1 MTTRQTDKPKK
12 FGLQSGQSFAKL
24 AEQTKRT
31 IGEFYLTL
39 KLDGYR
45 GALVK
50 KDGLITLYS
59 RNGNV
64 MEGFSELMPHFKAL
78 LSQLPGDY
86 VIDGELLI
94 HDYPAEW
101 SSNERFRATQTI
113 INTHD
118 EKENLEYHVFDLLP
132 LKDFISGKSQLP
144 YKDRRKQLEQLNKT
158 SHVNIV
164 PVLYKGDDQ
173 TVIPEI
179 MKDITAKALEGLMLN
194 KADGHYKT
202 KKTKEILKIK
212 DFLSGDGIVT
222 GVYEGKK
229 GTLNE
234 NRLGGIIV
242 TYKDTTIKVGGGF
255 RDELRDLY
263 WQNPELIVGKIAE
276 YNYFEETVNKK
287 GELDIRFSS
296 FVTIR
301 TDKGPDDVN
310 YE

>member
-1 MTTRQTDKPKK
+1 MTIRQTDKPAT
-12 FGLQSGQSFAKL
+12 FGLQSGQGFAKL
-24 AEQTKRT
+24 AEQTKRN

-45 GALVK
+45 GAVVK
-50 KDGLITLYS
+50 KDGVITLHS

-64 MEGFSELMPHFKAL
+64 MDGFSELMPHFEAL
-78 LSQLPGDY
+78 LNQLPGDY

-101 SSNERFRATQTI
+101 SSNERFRATQAI
-113 INTHD
+113 INTQD

-132 LKDFISGKSQLP
+132 LDEFTLGKSQLT
-144 YKDRRKQLEQLNKT
+144 YKERRKQLDQLNET
-158 SHVNIV
+158 TLVNIV
-164 PVLYKGDDQ
+164 PVLYNGTDQ
-173 TVIPEI
+173 TVIPD
-179 MKDITAKALEGLMLN
+179 MMNDIAAKELEGLMLN

-222 GVYEGKK
+222 DVYEGKK
-229 GTLNE
+229 GSLNE

-242 TYKDTTIKVGGGF
+242 TYKNTTVKVGGGF
-255 RDELRDLY
+255 PDELRDLY
-263 WQNPELIVGKIAE
+263 WQNPELIIGKIAE
-276 YNYFEETVNKK
+276 YNYFEESVNKD
-287 GELDIRFSS
+287 GDYDLRFPS

-301 TDKGPDDVN
+301 TDKGPNDVN